1 VSSGGDN
8 WVGKLNWVPVGNGQ
22 NNSMHHHN
30 NNVPAVAGG
39 VVGGLFVADTIALVL
54 IYVIFAINSQPD

>member
-1 VSSGGDN
+1 M
-8 WVGKLNWVPVGNGQ
+8 PVGNGQ